1 MFVGMTHPLETYLK
15 QVPGETRGTLAKRA
29 DISEMHLSRLIRGKG
44 EVSTKTL
51 RAVSQ
56 ATGGLVSVAD
66 LVKPFEQNV
75 SRRSRPKPRKPK
87 QVIEKEREPSAA

>member
-1 MFVGMTHPLETYLK
+1 MLLGMTHPLETYLK
-15 QVPGETRGTLAKRA
+15 QVPGETRGTLARRA

-66 LVKPFEQNV
+66 LVKPFEQNQ
-75 SRRSRPKPRKPK
+75 SKRSRIKSKKAKPVER
-87 QVIEKEREPSAA
+87 EREPTAA